1 MDSVGVYKSSK
12 EIGGVSMGGGL
23 QEYNTMSKIGEW
35 SDRVRA
41 CRSSGMTVKAWCTQN
56 GLSEKTYYYWQRKV
70 FQASTQ
76 EETRFVEIT
85 ENGLVES
92 TTAATI
98 QANGLLVRIHNGAD
112 RETLAALLQ
121 AMRSC

>member
-1 MDSVGVYKSSK
+1 
-12 EIGGVSMGGGL
+12 MGIGL
-23 QEYNTMSKIGEW
+23 QEYNTRSKISEW
-35 SDRVRA
+35 SDRVTA

-70 FQASTQ
+70 FQASKQ

-85 ENGLVES
+85 GKSFGES
-92 TTAATI
+92 ATTAAATI
-98 QANGLLVRIHNGAD
+98 QANGFEVKIYNGAD
-112 RETLAALLQ
+112 RETLAALLE